1 MAPPYGTPSL
11 HLFLDNLRSTYNVG
25 SLFRT
30 ADGVGVEQIHLCGI
44 TPTPGHPKVAKTAL
58 GAETRVGWRYYR
70 NALQAAAELKAA
82 GVQLWALEI
91 HPQAR
96 SLFEMRPL
104 QDHALALII
113 GNEVAGIDPGLLAAS
128 DQIVQ
133 LPMLGHKRSL
143 NVASAGAIALYQLR
157 FGIPSS
163 SPTSFHQ

>member
-1 MAPPYGTPSL
+1 
-11 HLFLDNLRSTYNVG
+11 
-25 SLFRT
+25 
-30 ADGVGVEQIHLCGI
+30 
-44 TPTPGHPKVAKTAL
+44 
-58 GAETRVGWRYYR
+58 
-70 NALQAAAELKAA
+70 
-82 GVQLWALEI
+82 
-91 HPQAR
+91 
-96 SLFEMRPL
+96 MRPL

-143 NVASAGAIALYQLR
+143 NVASAAAIALYQLR